1 MWSSPP
7 RRLLTTLTF
16 YGTQE
21 DEEEE
26 EEDEECETKKG
37 KARHGTALKSS
48 GKEEYV
54 NTFARPSCCAIYS

>member
-21 DEEEE
+21 EEEE